1 MKEISLD
8 KIKQKLELQTYKLD
22 YENILNPQQLE
33 AVCAKEGKIL
43 LVAGAGTGKTN
54 TVVHRV
60 ARLIEDGEAPESILL
75 LTFTKKAAMEM
86 TQRANTI
93 LDARCS
99 KIYSGTYHSF
109 AANMLRRYGSHIELA
124 NNFTILDQSDAEDVV
139 NLVRAELELD
149 KKERKFPKKGIL
161 LEIFSASVNKFKSIE
176 DIVYEYY
183 PSLVGDIPDI
193 LRCFD
198 KYKEFKK
205 EKHTLD
211 YDDLLTRLCELLDS
225 SDVIRDKIS
234 SRFKYI
240 MVDEYQD
247 SNIIQANIL
256 KRLCFVHGN
265 LMVIG
270 DPNQSIYGFR
280 GAYFKNIMNFSEEFK
295 FEEVKVIKLYK
306 NYRSTQ
312 QVLNLSNELMKQ
324 VNNKY
329 YNPLETDNKSGEKP
343 NLVYLPNGYTQSLFV
358 TQQILELYE
367 QGNKLSDICVLTRN
381 AYLTAELQVMLTS
394 ANIKFKV
401 VGGRK
406 FLDSAHIKDIIAFIK
421 VLENPMDFVAW
432 IRILELHEG
441 IGPSTAKKIVNAM
454 DISNEFEIQDTKEGK
469 ALKKRKYYGN
479 IEKLLEVLNKAR
491 GDIFYNQF
499 EMISEYY
506 IPLLNENYEDSLN
519 RVNDIEMFSAVAQKY
534 KTAEEF
540 LTDIT
545 LDPSEVSVNED
556 GEEEDDDC
564 LTIST
569 IHSAKGLEWKA
580 VFLVFAVEGVIPS
593 SKSMNN
599 MEDIQEE
606 LRLLYVAITRAK
618 KFLNICIPAETFS
631 FGQIQRAQISRF
643 LSNITNLNKV
653 VEKCKVR

>member
-441 IGPSTAKKIVNAM
+441 IGPSTAKKIVNAI